1 MAASLEAANA
11 VPREGREIRW
21 VGKEI
26 KADVVAAQLLS
37 LRAAASDEEGY
48 PLARASVMNLIVYAT
63 DRGQIET
70 AVATVDQ
77 LALRHPSRAIV
88 IADRPGKQFSLN
100 AEVTIHS
107 HPLASHGLVY
117 ERVIMRPTGA
127 DATGLHTLVIPLLIP
142 HLQSFLWWLGRPD
155 PQDPALRSLA
165 SICDRL
171 ILDSSQGSAAHLRDI
186 SEQLATPASAPVE
199 AGTFGRLVIGDMTWT
214 RLDPFREGLARIFD
228 EAGRAAY
235 LDELDR
241 VDITGRR
248 GLTQEVSPAEVLLAG
263 WLASRLGC
271 TSPTPTP
278 GGVSMRLEGTGR
290 NVLFNFEGVR
300 GYRPVHGE
308 TAPMESVFL
317 VAERGR
323 KKLAVELRWHEDEG
337 RLTIKETGNHLARR
351 AVAMARQHETEVLSM
366 QLARLGRDRV
376 YEDAMASAARIQAAM
391 TA

>member
-1 MAASLEAANA
+1 MAASVEAATGL
-11 VPREGREIRW
+11 PREGREIRW
-21 VGKEI
+21 EGKEI

-37 LRAAASDEEGY
+37 LRVAASDEEGY
-48 PLARASVMNLIVYAT
+48 PLTRASVMNLIVYAT

-70 AVATVDQ
+70 AVTTVDQ

-88 IADRPGKQFSLN
+88 IAARPGKQFSLN

-117 ERVIMRPTGA
+117 ERVILRPTGA

-171 ILDSSQGSAAHLRDI
+171 ILDSTQGSAAHLTDI
-186 SEQLATPASAPVE
+186 SEQLASPAPAEPG
-199 AGTFGRLVIGDMTWT
+199 AFGRLVIGDMTWT

-235 LDELDR
+235 LDGLDR

-278 GGVSMRLEGTGR
+278 GGVSMRLEGIGR
-290 NVLFNFEGVR
+290 NVVFNFGGVR
-300 GYRPVHGE
+300 GYRPVQGE
-308 TAPMESVFL
+308 MAPIESVFL
-317 VAERGR
+317 VGERGR
-323 KKLAVELRWHEDEG
+323 KKLAVELRWHQDEG
-337 RLTIKETGNHLARR
+337 RVTIKETGNHIARR
-351 AVAMARQHETEVLSM
+351 AVAMARPHETEVLSM

-376 YEDAMASAARIQAAM
+376 YEDAMASAARIQAAL

>member
-1 MAASLEAANA
+1 MAASVEAATG

-21 VGKEI
+21 EGKEI

-48 PLARASVMNLIVYAT
+48 PLTRASVMNLIVYAT

-70 AVATVDQ
+70 AVTTVDQ

-88 IADRPGKQFSLN
+88 IAARPGKQFSLN

-117 ERVIMRPTGA
+117 ERVILRPTGA

-171 ILDSSQGSAAHLRDI
+171 ILDSSQGSAAHLTDI
-186 SEQLATPASAPVE
+186 SEQLASPAPAE
-199 AGTFGRLVIGDMTWT
+199 TGAFGRLVIGDMTWT
-214 RLDPFREGLARIFD
+214 RLDPFRESLARIFD

-235 LDELDR
+235 LDGLDR

-248 GLTQEVSPAEVLLAG
+248 GLTQQVSPAEVLLAG

-278 GGVSMRLEGTGR
+278 GGVSMRLEGTSR
-290 NVLFNFEGVR
+290 NVVFNFGGVR
-300 GYRPVHGE
+300 GYRPVQGE
-308 TAPMESVFL
+308 MAPIESVFL

-323 KKLAVELRWHEDEG
+323 KKLAVELRWHDDEG
-337 RLTIKETGNHLARR
+337 RVTIKETAIHIAHR
-351 AVAMARQHETEVLSM
+351 AVAMARPHETEVLSM

-376 YEDAMASAARIQAAM
+376 YEDAMASAARIQAAL
-391 TA
+391 TG